1 MPPSKGIHKT
11 RGPYFPSM
19 KKIGMLTIGQTPRD
33 DLIPGLL
40 DILGPGY
47 EIVEAGALDGHT
59 VEDVRGIDLDPDH
72 YILVTRMRDGTEVK
86 ITKKYVIPLMQGG
99 LDRLEDQGVRL
110 TVVMCTGKFP
120 QFRSRGLVVTP
131 SEVLK
136 GVISGSLKEGKLA
149 VVYPTE
155 EQIPYAERDFG
166 GEGITVYA
174 DSVSPYEPDDVR
186 GLIERLVREE
196 PDLVFLN
203 CFGFPYSIKRQVQE
217 ATGKPT
223 IHSSALIARIIK
235 ELSN

>member
-1 MPPSKGIHKT
+1 
-11 RGPYFPSM
+11 M
-19 KKIGMLTIGQTPRD
+19 KKIGMLTIGQTPRN
-33 DLIPGLL
+33 DLIPGLM

-47 EIVEAGALDGHT
+47 EVVEAGALDDQSMD
-59 VEDVRGIDLDPDH
+59 DVNGIDLNPDH
-72 YILVTRMRDGTEVK
+72 YILVSRMRDGTEIK
-86 ITKKYVIPLMQGG
+86 ITKKYVIPKMQGQ

-136 GVISGSLKEGKLA
+136 GVIEGSLKEGKLT

-155 EQIPYAERDFG
+155 EQIPYAEKDFG
-166 GEGITVYA
+166 REGVEVYA
-174 DSVSPYEPDDVR
+174 DAVSPYEDDDVK
-186 GLIERLVREE
+186 GLLDRLVKED

-203 CFGFPYSIKRQVQE
+203 CFGFPYSIKKQVQE

-223 IHSSALIARIIK
+223 IHSSAVIARVIK

>member
-1 MPPSKGIHKT
+1 
-11 RGPYFPSM
+11 M
-19 KKIGMLTIGQTPRD
+19 KKIGMLTIGQTPRN
-33 DLIPGLL
+33 DLIPGLM

-47 EIVEAGALDGHT
+47 EVIEAGALDNQSMD
-59 VEDVRGIDLDPDH
+59 DVKGIDMNPEH
-72 YILVTRMRDGTEVK
+72 YILVSRMRDGTEVK
-86 ITKKYVIPLMQGG
+86 ITKKFVVPKMQGQ
-99 LDRLEDQGVRL
+99 LDKLEDQGVRL

-136 GVISGSLKEGKLA
+136 GVIEGSLKEGKLA

-155 EQIPYAERDFG
+155 EQILYAEKDFG
-166 GEGITVYA
+166 REGVEVYA
-174 DSVSPYEPDDVR
+174 DSVSPYEDDDVQ
-186 GLIERLVREE
+186 GLLDRLAKEE

-203 CFGFPYSIKRQVQE
+203 CFGFPYSIKKQVQE

-223 IHSSALIARIIK
+223 IHSSALIARVIK

>member
-1 MPPSKGIHKT
+1 
-11 RGPYFPSM
+11 M
-19 KKIGMLTIGQTPRD
+19 KKIGMLTIGQTPRN
-33 DLIPGLL
+33 DLIPGLM

-47 EIVEAGALDGHT
+47 DVIEAGALDDHT
-59 VEDVRGIDLDPDH
+59 MDDVNKIDLDPDH
-72 YILVTRMRDGTEVK
+72 YILVSRMRDGTEIK
-86 ITKKYVIPLMQGG
+86 ITKKYVVPLLQGQ
-99 LDRLEDQGVRL
+99 LDLLEEQGVRL

-136 GVISGSLKEGKLA
+136 GVIAGSLKKGKLA

-155 EQIPYAERDFG
+155 EQIPYAEKDFG
-166 GEGITVYA
+166 REGVDVYA
-174 DSVSPYEPDDVR
+174 DSVSPYEEDDVK
-186 GLIERLVREE
+186 GLLDRLVRED

-203 CFGFPYSIKRQVQE
+203 CFGFPYSIKQQVQE

-223 IHSSALIARIIK
+223 IHSSALIARVIK

>member
-1 MPPSKGIHKT
+1 
-11 RGPYFPSM
+11 
-19 KKIGMLTIGQTPRD
+19 MLTIGQTPRN
-33 DLIPGLL
+33 DLIPGLM

-47 EIVEAGALDGHT
+47 EVVEAGALDDLT
-59 VEDVRGIDLDPDH
+59 MDDVNRIDLNPDH
-72 YILVTRMRDGTEVK
+72 YILVSRMRDGTEIK
-86 ITKKYVIPLMQGG
+86 ITKKVVIPKMQEQ

-136 GVISGSLKEGKLA
+136 GVIEGSLKVGKLA

-155 EQIPYAERDFG
+155 EQILYAEKDFG
-166 GEGITVYA
+166 REGVEVYA
-174 DSVSPYEPDDVR
+174 DAVSPYEDDDVK
-186 GLIERLVREE
+186 GLLDRLVKED

-203 CFGFPYSIKRQVQE
+203 CFGFPYSIKKQMQE

-223 IHSSALIARIIK
+223 IHSSALIARVIK

>member
-1 MPPSKGIHKT
+1 
-11 RGPYFPSM
+11 M

-47 EIVEAGALDGHT
+47 EIVEAGALDDLSL
-59 VEDVRGIDLDPDH
+59 EDVQGIDLDPDH
-72 YILVTRMRDGTEVK
+72 YILVSRMRDGTEVK
-86 ITKKYVIPLMQGG
+86 ITKEFVVPRLQGG
-99 LDRLEDQGVRL
+99 LDKLEDQGVRL

-120 QFRSRGLVVTP
+120 PFRSKGIVVTP

-136 GVISGSLKEGKLA
+136 GVLKSAIKKGKLA
-149 VVYPTE
+149 VVYPTA
-155 EQIPYAERDFG
+155 EQMPYAERDFG
-166 GEGITVYA
+166 REGVEVYA
-174 DSVSPYEPDDVR
+174 DTVSPYEEDDVR
-186 GLIERLVREE
+186 GLLNRLVGEE

-217 ATGKPT
+217 DTGKPT
-223 IHSSALIARIIK
+223 IHSSALIARVIK

>member
-1 MPPSKGIHKT
+1 
-11 RGPYFPSM
+11 M
-19 KKIGMLTIGQTPRD
+19 KKIGMLTIGQTPRN
-33 DLIPGLL
+33 DLIPGLM

-47 EIVEAGALDGHT
+47 EVVEAGALDDHT
-59 VEDVRGIDLDPDH
+59 MDDVNGIDLDPDH
-72 YILVTRMRDGTEVK
+72 YILVSRMRDGTEIK
-86 ITKKYVIPLMQGG
+86 ITKKYVIPLLQVQ
-99 LDRLEDQGVRL
+99 LERLEEQGVRL

-155 EQIPYAERDFG
+155 EQIPYAEGDFG
-166 GEGITVYA
+166 VEGVKVYA
-174 DSVSPYEPDDVR
+174 DAVSPYEADDVK
-186 GLIERLVREE
+186 GLLERLVRED
-196 PDLVFLN
+196 PDLIFLN
-203 CFGFPYSIKRQVQE
+203 CFGFPYSIKKRVQE

-223 IHSSALIARIIK
+223 IHSSALIARVIK